1 MEFITWET
9 LATSAGA
16 LAFVLALTQFT
27 KGWPLVSAI
36 PTQVW
41 SWIIALVGMYPAYY
55 FTGQLT
61 PEAAALIPFNAA
73 LVALAANGGFE
84 GIKRLASTITSKAEM

>member
-1 MEFITWET
+1 LEFVSWET

-27 KGWPLVSAI
+27 KGWPLIAKL

-61 PEAAALIPFNAA
+61 PEAAFLIPFNAA

-84 GIKRLASTITSKAEM
+84 GIKRLSDALTQKTE